1 MIIKRIILLY
11 CLWIFIKYF
20 PTLKK
25 YDSNIKFNIYR
36 SVMCIYFSTYSIF
49 NTINNFSNGMNFPF
63 RYNNQEIND
72 IVNWFIA
79 YLLFDLFKLFTSKN
93 KRIDLYI
100 HHIWCLIVV
109 LITQY
114 QKSGS
119 FIVNLILINEAISI
133 VSGIDKIAMKDNN
146 MNESYNYKIYRKN
159 IIKYLRLPIWI
170 ILFVI
175 TLKKTNNIPKI
186 VWIGSILTSLIMI
199 NLDFYWEKKCNK
211 VINKY
216 KL

>member
-1 MIIKRIILLY
+1 MIINRIILLY

-25 YDSNIKFNIYR
+25 YDSKIKFDLYR
-36 SVMCIYFSTYSIF
+36 SVMCIYFSTYSIY
-49 NTINNFSNGMNFPF
+49 NTVNNFSNGINFPF

-72 IVNWFIA
+72 IVNWFLA
-79 YLLFDLFKLFTSKN
+79 YLIFDLIKLIYFKN

-100 HHIWCLIVV
+100 HHIWCLF
-109 LITQY
+109 ITILVKY
-114 QKSGS
+114 KKSGL
-119 FIVNLILINEAISI
+119 FIANIILINEAISI
-133 VSGIDKIAMKDNN
+133 VSGIDKIAMENNN
-146 MNESYNYKIYRKN
+146 MIESMKYKKYRKN

-175 TLKKTNNIPKI
+175 TLKKTNNISNI
-186 VWIGSILTSLIMI
+186 LWILSILTSVIMI
-199 NLDFYWEKKCNK
+199 NLDIYWEKKCNK

-216 KL
+216 KK